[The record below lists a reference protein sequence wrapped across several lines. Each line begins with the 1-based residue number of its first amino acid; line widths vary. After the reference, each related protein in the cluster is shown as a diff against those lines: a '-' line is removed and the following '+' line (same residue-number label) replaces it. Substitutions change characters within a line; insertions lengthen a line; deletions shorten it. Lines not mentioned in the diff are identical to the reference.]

1 MNVKYPTFHDTFAR
15 FVNRVLASP
24 AAAESTPNSALVPPC
39 ISLLLLLLALPRF
52 DRVPSPPSTT
62 PFSCHTTPSRR
73 ALPSCAATGWCA
85 VAKYSRSWPRHRAT
99 WPLSLIGLK
108 ITLLV

>member
-1 MNVKYPTFHDTFAR
+1 MRSMNVKYPTFHDTFAR

-24 AAAESTPNSALVPPC
+24 AAAESTPHSALVPPC

-62 PFSCHTTPSRR
+62 PFSCHTTPLPAAA
-73 ALPSCAATGWCA
+73 ALLCRYRLVRGGEVQPQLAST
-85 VAKYSRSWPRHRAT
+85 PRHVA
-99 WPLSLIGLK
+99 P
-108 ITLLV
+108 

>member
-52 DRVPSPPSTT
+52 DRVPSPPSTILLSHHPPPGLCRYRLVRGGEVQPQLAST
-62 PFSCHTTPSRR
+62 
-73 ALPSCAATGWCA
+73 
-85 VAKYSRSWPRHRAT
+85 PRHVA
-99 WPLSLIGLK
+99 P
-108 ITLLV
+108 